1 MARTVCEGCHRPKN
15 VCLCPHLVS
24 LTAPVEVVILQH
36 PTERKQALATVPL
49 LELCLTPLSVYV
61 GEDFTQA
68 SFVKDLL
75 DRPKSC
81 RVLFPAEG
89 AEFWTIDAPRAL
101 KEPFE
106 TLIVI
111 DGTWRK
117 AKRIWL
123 SNPWLHELPAVMLD
137 GLPASEYR
145 IRSSSVE
152 GGVSTLEAVTAA
164 LNYVAEM
171 EEVDPF
177 EPLLK
182 PFRVMV
188 DQQIKKM
195 GPEVFKAH
203 YEKI

>member
-36 PTERKQALATVPL
+36 PSERKQALATVPL
-49 LELCLTPLSVYV
+49 LELCLSPLTVHV

-68 SFVKDLL
+68 PFVSALL
-75 DRPKSC
+75 KRPETC
-81 RVLFPAEG
+81 RVLFPSDDAES
-89 AEFWTIDAPRAL
+89 WNVDASEQVPSS
-101 KEPFE
+101 FE

-123 SNPWLHELPAVMLD
+123 SNPWLQNIPAVSLE
-137 GLPASEYR
+137 GLETSEYR
-145 IRSSSVE
+145 IRSTSVE

-164 LNYVAEM
+164 LNYSVGASKEG
-171 EEVDPF
+171 PF
-177 EPLLK
+177 DPLLK
-182 PFRVMV
+182 SFREMI

-195 GPEVFKAH
+195 GPEVFSAH
-203 YEKI
+203 YKNS